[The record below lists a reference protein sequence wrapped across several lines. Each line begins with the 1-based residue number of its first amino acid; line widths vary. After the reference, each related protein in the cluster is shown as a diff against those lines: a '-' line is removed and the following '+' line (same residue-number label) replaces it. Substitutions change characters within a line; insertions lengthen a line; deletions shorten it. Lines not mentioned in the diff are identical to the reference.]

1 VCPTV
6 LAGACWRPRGL
17 ILEDPETCL
26 TVAAVVVL
34 CWQGV
39 VVLVVPR
46 MLLVLNSFDGVE
58 SAAVECSRLCLW
70 TACYMQVESGI
81 RFLGRLSC

>member
-1 VCPTV
+1 MVLCSSGPETV
-6 LAGACWRPRGL
+6 RAEACQGL
-17 ILEDPETCL
+17 ILEGQETCP
-26 TVAAVVVL
+26 TVAGVVV

-46 MLLVLNSFDGVE
+46 KLLVLNSDDGVV

-70 TACYMQVESGI
+70 TACCMQVESEMV
-81 RFLGRLSC
+81 S